1 MVKQIVHITDLHIKT
16 IQQHD
21 NYSKYFETFIDEI
34 TNKLD
39 NFDFNEIRIVITG
52 DIAHHKIN
60 ISNEQ
65 ILLTSEFLNNLTKIG
80 KVIIIPGNHDF
91 LENNIQRIDS
101 ITPIIELMKNDNIS
115 YYKNSGVYDDE
126 NIKWVVYSL
135 YQHNVKPNY
144 VKEKDFIYVGLFHG
158 PINGFSTDVGYV
170 FEDVYDKVNFHGCD
184 IVLCGDIHKRATQ
197 YLNSFDSNLN
207 RYKDIPIIY
216 QGSFIQQNFGETI
229 KHHGYGIYDVI
240 KNNYESFDLYN
251 ENPYMVFKIND
262 INDIEIEGEKLINNG

>member
-1 MVKQIVHITDLHIKT
+1 MIKKVVHITDLHIKT

-21 NYSKYFETFIDEI
+21 NYENYFNNFINEVKI
-34 TNKLD
+34 SLLAYQY
-39 NFDFNEIRIVITG
+39 NEIRFVITG

-65 ILLTSEFLNNLTKIG
+65 ILLTSNFFSQLTKIG
-80 KVIIIPGNHDF
+80 KLIIIPGNHDF
-91 LENNIQRIDS
+91 LENNVERIDS
-101 ITPIIELMKNDNIS
+101 ITPIIELMKNENIS
-115 YYKNSGVYDDE
+115 YFKDTGVYTDE

-135 YQHNVKPNY
+135 YQHNVKPNFE
-144 VKEKDFIYVGLFHG
+144 KETGFTYIGLFHG

-170 FEDVYDKVNFHGCD
+170 FEDVYDKINFHGCD

-197 YLNSFDSNLN
+197 YLNSYDNLIN

-229 KHHGYGIYDVI
+229 KHHGYGVYDVL
-240 KNNYESFDLYN
+240 KDKYESFDLDN
-251 ENPYMVFKIND
+251 NQPYMVFKIKD
-262 INDIEIEGEKLINNG
+262 INDLGNEKLLNNG